1 VGHIARRELSAVA
14 RIPAIEWVNS
24 TALDRVM
31 QKVASSNRVV
41 ERERL
46 DCGVAPL
53 CVVAALQ
60 LEERQG

>member
-1 VGHIARRELSAVA
+1 
-14 RIPAIEWVNS
+14 
-24 TALDRVM
+24 M